1 MSLKLRL
8 KYLINISPAN
18 AIQSVLIAHFYRL
31 WSFTWWQ
38 VTFQLITNLDP
49 NKAHAYDEISVK
61 MIKPR
66 APSIC
71 KLLTLL
77 SENCL
82 ASGHFP
88 DVRKKCNK
96 KSLAGVFIATLRKT
110 IGKILFNS
118 IFDFID
124 TRNMLSVHQSG
135 FCAGDSCVQRQKLNC
150 VSKICFSN
158 DEFKTL
164 HAI

>member
-77 SENCL
+77 SKNCL

-88 DVRKKCNK
+88 DVRKKCNIIPLHK
-96 KSLAGVFIATLRKT
+96 KGDKKLIKSHWLVSLVPLCEKLLEKFCSTQFS
-110 IGKILFNS
+110 IL
-118 IFDFID
+118 
-124 TRNMLSVHQSG
+124 
-135 FCAGDSCVQRQKLNC
+135 
-150 VSKICFSN
+150 
-158 DEFKTL
+158 
-164 HAI
+164 